1 MLTLI
6 LKEGAEPRTLQLSQD
21 LITIGRSKENTIT
34 IRNIKASRLHAKIEQ
49 IGGTYQITDCGSGNG
64 TRVNGEKIDFHLLEA
79 GDEIK
84 IGDATLTLKSIDE
97 EAAEGIDPETDT
109 PVGDEIKIEIQDDD
123 KIDIMD
129 DERETELSVK
139 AAPPPPKKPSPAPV
153 PKAAPAPAPKAAAPA
168 KPAAAE
174 APKGKPVI
182 APKARPSLAD
192 RFKKKKD

>member
-6 LKEGAEPRTLQLSQD
+6 LKEGAEPRTLKLSQD

-34 IRNIKASRLHAKIEQ
+34 IRNVKASRLHAKIEQ

-97 EAAEGIDPETDT
+97 EAPEGIDPETDT
-109 PVGDEIKIEIQDDD
+109 PVGDDIKIEIQDDD
-123 KIDIMD
+123 KIELMD

-139 AAPPPPKKPSPAPV
+139 AAPPPPKKPAP
-153 PKAAPAPAPKAAAPA
+153 APAPAPKAAAPA
-168 KPAAAE
+168 KPAAPE

-182 APKARPSLAD
+182 APRARPSLAD